1 MEWRGINLTDFRVR
15 QWKSKIYKQF
25 CCLVLIVSVAIG
37 LAVHLQLAALQINQ
51 QNRPLAKQNQ
61 QLKTERDNLHRKLE
75 QYRSSPIRDTVQTF
89 TKSQVGA
96 FLNLLQSLPLPQ
108 GGVEEAIFEYDDM
121 PIMKIVG
128 VLINSDQFERLEKYL
143 SEQKT
148 FKYSLVSFQLNEQQ
162 EIEFVFNIMLRE

>member
-1 MEWRGINLTDFRVR
+1 M
-15 QWKSKIYKQF
+15 
-25 CCLVLIVSVAIG
+25 SVAIG

>member
-1 MEWRGINLTDFRVR
+1 M
-15 QWKSKIYKQF
+15 
-25 CCLVLIVSVAIG
+25 
-37 LAVHLQLAALQINQ
+37 
-51 QNRPLAKQNQ
+51 
-61 QLKTERDNLHRKLE
+61 HRKLE